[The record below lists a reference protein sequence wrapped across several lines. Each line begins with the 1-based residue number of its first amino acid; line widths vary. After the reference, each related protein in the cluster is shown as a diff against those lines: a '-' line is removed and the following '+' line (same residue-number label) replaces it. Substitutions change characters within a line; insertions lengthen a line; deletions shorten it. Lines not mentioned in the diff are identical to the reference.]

1 LGAISGPADF
11 ELIVDGDLGIEL
23 SQGFLRHLL
32 FVEAGD
38 LTFQVQ
44 TGLGALESDGV
55 LVEMGLPAECLFS
68 LSQVDF
74 GF

>member
-1 LGAISGPADF
+1 
-11 ELIVDGDLGIEL
+11 LIVDGDLGIEL
-23 SQGFLRHLL
+23 SQGFLGHLL

-38 LTFQVQ
+38 FSVQLQ
-44 TGLGALESDGV
+44 TGFGALESDGV
-55 LVEMGLPAECLFS
+55 LPEMGLPAKCLFG